1 MNLTLAAF
9 SSPCLVFLP
18 LKLLP
23 SSSSS
28 APFLA
33 PKPLRLRAC
42 SAKPDSVPVLKPK
55 CKNRSFAQKLQ
66 SFSKS
71 AVLIGVAAFMVGKF
85 SDFPAKADTAP
96 AMVEQEPAFLE
107 EEEEAAAEEK
117 TREAEKK
124 QASPVLLAM
133 IAQEHAFVEEK
144 EGEKTQDPKPKQT
157 LSLSEFL
164 ESNEELVEVL
174 KSYIHEKI
182 ENHEDE
188 EAFSILN
195 NLISAQPNVT
205 HWKFLFGRLL
215 FDMGQTEKARK
226 VFDEILKS
234 NPFNYET
241 LFEYALL
248 MDRCGEGE
256 AVLKRLEEV
265 LARAKEEEK
274 VEEARDVRFIIAYM
288 HFVQNNVDLG
298 LMSYQELADDDPSDY
313 KPYFCRGMI
322 YKTLDM
328 NDEAREQFL
337 RCDKLEPRWNQVEG
351 HRRKPSKTKSAR
363 PR

>member
-1 MNLTLAAF
+1 MNPTLAAF
-9 SSPCLVFLP
+9 SSPCLVLLP
-18 LKLLP
+18 LKQLP

-42 SAKPDSVPVLKPK
+42 SAKPDSVPDSKPSS
-55 CKNRSFAQKLQ
+55 KNRSFSQKLQ
-66 SFSKS
+66 SFSKT
-71 AVLIGVAAFMVGKF
+71 AVLVGVAALMVGKF
-85 SDFPAKADTAP
+85 SDFPAKAETAP

-107 EEEEAAAEEK
+107 EEGAAEEK
-117 TREAEKK
+117 AQEPKKK
-124 QASPVLLAM
+124 QTSPVLPAVV
-133 IAQEHAFVEEK
+133 AQEPVFLEEK
-144 EGEKTQDPKPKQT
+144 EGEKTQDLKPKQT
-157 LSLSEFL
+157 LSVAEFL
-164 ESNEELVEVL
+164 ESNEELAEVL
-174 KSYIHEKI
+174 KSYIQQKI
-182 ENHEDE
+182 EDHEDE
-188 EAFSILN
+188 EALSILN
-195 NLISAQPNVT
+195 SLISAQPNVT

-215 FDMGQTEKARK
+215 GDMGQTKKARK
-226 VFDEILKS
+226 VFEEILKS
-234 NPFNYET
+234 NPFSYET

-256 AVLKRLEEV
+256 AVLKWLEEV

-274 VEEARDVRFIIAYM
+274 IEEARDVRFIIAYI

-298 LMSYQELADDDPSDY
+298 LTSYQELAEDDPSDY

-337 RCDKLEPRWNQVEG
+337 KCDKLEPRWYQVEG
-351 HRRKPSKTKSAR
+351 HRRKPSKSKSVHR
-363 PR
+363 RR